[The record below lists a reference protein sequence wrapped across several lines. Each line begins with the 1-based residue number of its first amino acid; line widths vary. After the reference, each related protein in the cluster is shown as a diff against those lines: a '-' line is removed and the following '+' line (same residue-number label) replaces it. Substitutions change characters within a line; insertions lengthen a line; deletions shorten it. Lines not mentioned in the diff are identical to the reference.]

1 MNDGPM
7 TRRRM
12 LRLGT
17 AAAAGIAGIGGIAG
31 CADTPFEFDGDI
43 YSDPARERIPAEKLI
58 GRVRGFMGR
67 RPNIVVILT
76 DDLGYGDLG
85 CYGNTVMRTPNI
97 DRMSRE
103 GVRFTDF
110 YASNS
115 LCSPSRA
122 GLLTGRY
129 PHRTGVTWPVQTGG
143 DSILRTI
150 ILKLSLALGSLGAI
164 DTRGAQSIAAGL
176 PLSEITLA
184 EALKVAGYATACI
197 GKWHLGDFTSDE
209 RYHPSRHG
217 FDFFTGIV
225 GANDDFPVAFWRNR
239 RELVHDIGLDQGR
252 YTGLFTDEAIGFI
265 ERSKDRPFFL
275 YMAHKDPHLPNIP
288 SGRFRDKS
296 ECGRYGDT
304 VEEVDWSVGRIMEC
318 LARNGLDR
326 DTLVIFTSD
335 NGPWYDGSAAPFRGR
350 KGQSYDGGY
359 RVPMIARWPGRIPA
373 GRVCGAASMNIDF
386 FPTFLAMAGLMP
398 PEDRIIDGKD
408 ITGLLTGRE
417 TRSPHEALY
426 FFHHNELEGV
436 RCDDWKY
443 FRSINTYTWPLPL
456 DKPNT
461 FFGSMAGGRDYRPEG
476 SSESVPTMAS
486 WPVLYRVS
494 KDPGECYNVQKKYPR
509 VAAEM
514 GRKLERFERDFT
526 GNPRGWV
533 RSDAKGSVRGGAR

>member
-1 MNDGPM
+1 
-7 TRRRM
+7 M
-12 LRLGT
+12 LKLG
-17 AAAAGIAGIGGIAG
+17 AATAAGIAGIGGLARCG
-31 CADTPFEFDGDI
+31 GTPFEFDEEI
-43 YSDPARERIPAEKLI
+43 YSDPARDRIPAERLI
-58 GRVRGFMGR
+58 GRVRGFRGR

-85 CYGNTVMRTPNI
+85 CYGNRVMKTPHI
-97 DRMSRE
+97 DRLARE

-129 PHRTGVTWPVQTGG
+129 AHRTGVTWPVQTGG
-143 DSILRTI
+143 DSLMRRIV
-150 ILKLSLALGSLGAI
+150 LKLSLALGRLGAI

-176 PLSEITLA
+176 PPSEITLA

-197 GKWHLGDFTSDE
+197 GKWHLGDFTTDD
-209 RYHPSRHG
+209 RYHPLNHG

-225 GANDDFPVAFWRNR
+225 GANDDFPVSFWRDR
-239 RELVHDIGLDQGR
+239 TEMVHDIGIDQGR
-252 YTGLFTDEAIGFI
+252 YTGLFTDEAVRFI
-265 ERSKDRPFFL
+265 ERSKNGPFFL

-288 SGRFRDKS
+288 SERFRDKS

-350 KGQSYDGGY
+350 KGQSFDGGY

-373 GRVCGAASMNIDF
+373 GRTCEAASMNIDF
-386 FPTFLAMAGLMP
+386 FPTFLAMAGLLP
-398 PEDRIIDGKD
+398 PEDRIVDGRD

-417 TRSPHEALY
+417 TISPHEALY

-443 FRSINTYTWPLPL
+443 FRQIHTYTWPLPL

-461 FFGSMAGGRDYRPEG
+461 FFGSVAGGRDYRPEG
-476 SSESVPTMAS
+476 SDESVPTMAS

-494 KDPGECYNVQKKYPR
+494 KDPGECYNVMKKYPR
-509 VAAEM
+509 VAEDL
-514 GRKLERFERDFT
+514 GRRLERFEREFT
-526 GNPRGWV
+526 GNPRGWL
-533 RSDAKGSVRGGAR
+533 RSAVKKAGGGAR